1 MPFINHHRAAF
12 LDAEKPILTCRADNC
27 DGCAVNHSI
36 HCHFKLKD
44 LVHFLLV
51 SLPPFLLGGLGIYNQ
66 SAWLMVFWIFLVVA
80 FFGFVE
86 IRVMCSH
93 CPHYAEQGTSL
104 KCWANYG
111 APKLWKYRPGPMSIL
126 EKIVFFSGFVI
137 VWGYPLVVL
146 VVTGQWF
153 LLLVYGI
160 TTAGFFMTLINF
172 FCVQC
177 MNFACPLNRV
187 EMDMRNEFFK
197 QNPIVGRAWG
207 IEPSIDTKTGSN
219 GYPDKDL

>member
-1 MPFINHHRAAF
+1 MF
-12 LDAEKPILTCRADNC
+12 LSAEKPIRTCQADTC
-27 DGCAVNHSI
+27 DNCAVNHSI
-36 HCHFKLKD
+36 HCHFNWKD
-44 LVHFLLV
+44 LGHFLLI
-51 SLPPFLLGGLGIYNQ
+51 SLPPFLLGGAGIYNH
-66 SAWLMVFWIFLVVA
+66 SGWLLVLWIFFVIA
-80 FFGFVE
+80 FFGFIE

-111 APKLWKYRPGPMSIL
+111 VPKLWKYRPGPMLIL

-137 VWGYPLVVL
+137 VWGYPLVIL
-146 VVTGQWF
+146 VFSGQWF

-172 FCVQC
+172 LCVQC

-187 EMDMRNEFFK
+187 EEDRRNEFFK
-197 QNPIVGRAWG
+197 QNPIVGKAWG
-207 IEPSIDTKTGSN
+207 KASSAESRTRSESVP
-219 GYPDKDL
+219 

>member
-1 MPFINHHRAAF
+1 MFIN
-12 LDAEKPILTCRADNC
+12 AEKPIQTCQADTC
-27 DGCAVNHSI
+27 EDCAVNHSI

-44 LVHFLLV
+44 LFHFLLI
-51 SLPPFLLGGLGIYNQ
+51 SLPPFLLGGVGIYNQ
-66 SAWLMVFWIFLVVA
+66 SVWLLVFWILIVIA
-80 FFGFVE
+80 FFGFIE

-93 CPHYAEQGTSL
+93 CPHYAEEGTSL

-137 VWGYPLVVL
+137 VWGYPLVIL
-146 VVTGQWF
+146 VFSGQWF
-153 LLLVYGI
+153 LFLVYII

-172 FCVQC
+172 LCVQC

-187 EMDMRNEFFK
+187 AEDTRRMFFK
-197 QNPIVGRAWG
+197 QNPMVNKAWRQ
-207 IEPSIDTKTGSN
+207 
-219 GYPDKDL
+219 KDHA

>member
-1 MPFINHHRAAF
+1 MF
-12 LDAEKPILTCRADNC
+12 LNTEKSIQTCQAEAC
-27 DGCAVNHSI
+27 DGCVVHHSI

-44 LVHFLLV
+44 LTHFLLI
-51 SLPPFLLGGLGIYNQ
+51 SLPPFLLGGAGIYKQ
-66 SAWLMVFWIFLVVA
+66 SVWLLVFWILFVIA
-80 FFGFVE
+80 FFGFIE

-111 APKLWKYRPGPMSIL
+111 APKLWKYRPGPMLTL

-137 VWGYPLVVL
+137 VWGYPLVIL
-146 VVTGQWF
+146 VFGGQWF

-160 TTAGFFMTLINF
+160 TTAGFFMTLITF
-172 FCVQC
+172 LCVQC

-187 EMDMRNEFFK
+187 AEDTRMEFFK
-197 QNPIVGRAWG
+197 QNPVVGKPGERNTH
-207 IEPSIDTKTGSN
+207 TKN
-219 GYPDKDL
+219 I

>member
-1 MPFINHHRAAF
+1 MF
-12 LDAEKPILTCRADNC
+12 LSAEKPIQTCQADTC
-27 DGCAVNHSI
+27 EDCAVNHSI

-44 LVHFLLV
+44 LFHFLLI
-51 SLPPFLLGGLGIYNQ
+51 SLPPFLLGGVGIYNQ
-66 SAWLMVFWIFLVVA
+66 SVWLLVFWILIVIA
-80 FFGFVE
+80 FFGFIE

-93 CPHYAEQGTSL
+93 CPHYAEEGTSL

-137 VWGYPLVVL
+137 VWGYPLVIL
-146 VVTGQWF
+146 VFSGQWF
-153 LLLVYGI
+153 LFLVYII

-172 FCVQC
+172 LCVQC

-187 EMDMRNEFFK
+187 AEDTRRMFFK
-197 QNPIVGRAWG
+197 QNPMVNKAWRQ
-207 IEPSIDTKTGSN
+207 
-219 GYPDKDL
+219 KDHA

>member
-1 MPFINHHRAAF
+1 MF
-12 LDAEKPILTCRADNC
+12 LNAEKPIQTCQADTC
-27 DGCAVNHSI
+27 EDCAVNHSI

-44 LVHFLLV
+44 LFHFLLI
-51 SLPPFLLGGLGIYNQ
+51 SLPPFLLGGVCIYNQ
-66 SAWLMVFWIFLVVA
+66 SVWLLVFWILIVIA
-80 FFGFVE
+80 FFGFIE

-93 CPHYAEQGTSL
+93 CPHYAEEGTSL

-137 VWGYPLVVL
+137 VWGYPLVIL
-146 VVTGQWF
+146 VFSGQWF
-153 LLLVYGI
+153 LFLVYII

-172 FCVQC
+172 LCVQC

-187 EMDMRNEFFK
+187 AEDTRRMFFK
-197 QNPIVGRAWG
+197 QNPMVNKAWRQ
-207 IEPSIDTKTGSN
+207 
-219 GYPDKDL
+219 KDHA